1 MAEAF
6 KEALAAIAIEE
17 ALGAEQASEAA
28 LEIAKEIA
36 NYVTCY
42 VTRNAISV
50 RNPAAS
56 QQNTLLRNSNEPI
69 TPLSNIYSTLML
81 YRSIIK
87 AF

>member
-1 MAEAF
+1 MAEAI

-56 QQNTLLRNSNEPI
+56 
-69 TPLSNIYSTLML
+69 
-81 YRSIIK
+81 
-87 AF
+87 